1 MRTTRIT
8 ALFGLGVLLVVF
20 PVIAADEA
28 TEAATAEEASPRALT
43 VDDYFSIHR
52 VDSPQISPD
61 GEWVAYTVRERDLD
75 ADESETR
82 IWMVPA
88 AGGKALPLTAEGQSG
103 SRPPRP
109 RWSPDG
115 KYLAFLSARDE
126 GNRQVWTLFRH
137 GGEAIQ
143 LSDTA
148 QEVTSFEW
156 SPDGSRMVL
165 MLQDPTPEEVE
176 TKKKKDKGEEAEEE
190 TTPPWVITR
199 QQFKIDYVGYL
210 DTRRTHLYVLDVETK
225 KLTQITSGD
234 YDDSEPAWSPDG
246 QLIAFTSNRTEN
258 PDANYNT
265 DVWIVAADNT
275 DKGASLR
282 QVTKNPGP
290 DKRPAWSPDGK
301 TIAHISATDTDAMLY
316 ATEHLA
322 VTDLESGEERLLTAD
337 VDRMVFVAEFSPDGQ
352 SIYFSLE
359 DSGKL
364 NLARIPAGGGAIERV
379 ISGPRVVDTF
389 DIGADGSIAVLI
401 GEPHLPP
408 EVFLFKDGKLEQIS
422 HVNDEFLAGIKLGKM
437 EEIHFRSADGTEIEG
452 YVVKP
457 PRFDPAVKYPAILRI
472 HGGPQSQYQSEFN
485 FDHQIFAAHGYVVV
499 LPNPRGS
506 TGYGQEFCLAIW
518 QAWGEKDY
526 EDVMA
531 AVDYVIDQGY
541 VDPERLGVGGW
552 SYGGMLTNHVIT
564 KTDRFKAAYT
574 GASATLYVVNYGHD
588 QYQRWWEYEVGLPWE
603 PESREIYE
611 RMSPFNKVAN
621 VVTPTLILCGE
632 QDWNVPVINSEQLYL
647 ALKRLGVPTEL
658 VVYPGEYHGIS
669 TPSYIKDRYERY
681 LDWFAKYIKGE
692 TGTEEPTDQEG
703 S

>member
-1 MRTTRIT
+1 MRTAPIT
-8 ALFGLGVLLVVF
+8 VLLGLGALLLVF
-20 PVIAADEA
+20 PVI
-28 TEAATAEEASPRALT
+28 TAEEATTTEEDSPRTIT
-43 VDDYFSIHR
+43 VDDYFRIHE
-52 VDSPQISPD
+52 VGDPQISPD
-61 GEWVAYTVRERDLD
+61 GKWVAYTVWEDDLD
-75 ADESETR
+75 EDKGGSR
-82 IWMVPA
+82 IWMVPSS
-88 AGGKALPLTAEGQSG
+88 GGKAVPLTAEGKSS

-115 KYLAFLSARDE
+115 KYLAFLATRDE
-126 GNRQVWTLFRH
+126 GKRQVWALYRH

-143 LSDTA
+143 LTDTV
-148 QEVTSFEW
+148 QDVESFEW
-156 SPDGSRMVL
+156 SPDGSRLVL
-165 MLQDPTPEEVE
+165 VLQDPKPEEVE
-176 TKKKKDKGEEAEEE
+176 AKEKEEKGEKEEDE

-199 QQFKIDYVGYL
+199 QQFKVDYVGYL

-225 KLTQITSGD
+225 ELTQITSGD
-234 YDDSEPAWSPDG
+234 FDDSEPAWSPDG
-246 QLIAFTSNRTEN
+246 KLIAFTSNRTEN

-265 DVWIVAADNT
+265 DIWTVAADNT
-275 DKGASLR
+275 DKDASLR

-290 DKRPAWSPDGK
+290 DKGPSWSPDGK
-301 TIAHISATDTDAMLY
+301 TIAHISAIDTDAMLY

-322 VTDLESGEERLLTAD
+322 TTDLESGEERVLTAD
-337 VDRMVFVAEFSPDGQ
+337 VDRMVFVVEFSADGE
-352 SIYFSLE
+352 SIYFNLQ
-359 DSGKL
+359 DSGEL
-364 NLARIPAGGGAIERV
+364 NLARIPARGGAVERV
-379 ISGPRVVDTF
+379 IGGPQVVDAF
-389 DIGADGSIAVLI
+389 DIGTDGAIAALI
-401 GEPHLPP
+401 GEPHHPP
-408 EVFLFKDGKLEQIS
+408 EGFLFKDGKLEQIS
-422 HVNDEFLAGIKLGKM
+422 HVNDEFLAGIKLGEF

-452 YVVKP
+452 FVVKP
-457 PRFDPAVKYPAILRI
+457 PGFASTSKYPAILRI
-472 HGGPQSQYQSEFN
+472 HGGPQDQYDFRFS
-485 FDHQIFAAHGYVVV
+485 FDHQIFAANGYVVV

-506 TGYGQEFCLAIW
+506 TGYGQDFCLAIW

-552 SYGGMLTNHVIT
+552 SYGGMLTDHVIT
-564 KTDRFKAAYT
+564 KTDRFKAAYS
-574 GASATLYVVNYGHD
+574 GASAVLYVVNYGHD

-681 LDWFAKYIKGE
+681 LDWFSKYVKGE
-692 TGTEEPTDQEG
+692 ARTSESAVQEA